1 MPIQFSEAGRMAR
14 ADQVETITGTSARL
28 QLRTGCVPVRLRRP
42 MAASPQR
49 MTPASPERMT
59 PASPVRFVPRPQ
71 TRKA

>member
-1 MPIQFSEAGRMAR
+1 MPIQFSEAVRNAR

-28 QLRTGCVPVRLRRP
+28 QLRTGSPPSAFRRP
-42 MAASPQR
+42 MAAMPQR
-49 MTPASPERMT
+49 RT